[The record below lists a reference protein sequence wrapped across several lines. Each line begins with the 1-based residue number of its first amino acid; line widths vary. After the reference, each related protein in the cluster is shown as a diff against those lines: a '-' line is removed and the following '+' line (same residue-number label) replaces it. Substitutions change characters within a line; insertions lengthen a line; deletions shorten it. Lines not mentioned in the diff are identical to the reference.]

1 MTDSH
6 AAPEALATPLD
17 VLDFWIG
24 PARDDA
30 SDLSAR
36 HRMWF
41 GKSADMDQ
49 QIAARFL
56 ETLGALAGGLDEVW
70 AARGPRARLAAII
83 VLDQFSRN
91 VFRDTPYAFEHD
103 ARARAL
109 TRDGLADEADRVLSE
124 VERAFFYMPLEHS
137 ESAADQA
144 LSVALYQRLAEQARP
159 AFRDF
164 AESTLS
170 YARRHKA
177 VIDTFGRFP
186 HRNPILGRASTREE
200 AAYLAQPGAGF

>member
-1 MTDSH
+1 MTDSPDT
-6 AAPEALATPLD
+6 AGALATPLD
-17 VLDFWIG
+17 VLEFWIG
-24 PARDDA
+24 PARDEPDELA
-30 SDLSAR
+30 AR
-36 HRMWF
+36 HRIWF
-41 GKSADMDQ
+41 GKSPEVDRE
-49 QIAARFL
+49 IAARFL

-91 VFRDTPYAFEHD
+91 VFRDTPHAFEHD

-109 TRDGLADEADRVLSE
+109 THDGLADEADRALSE

-137 ESAADQA
+137 ESAEDQA

-186 HRNPILGRASTREE
+186 HRNSLLGRPSTREE
-200 AAYLAQPGAGF
+200 NTYLAQPGAGF